1 MPLIAFHVILTLQ
14 AIMPMRVLH
23 LPRDSLDYL
32 MEFMDHIENRDM
44 EETEE
49 QVVRRIR
56 EEWGQDQYPVELVRR
71 VEGILDVNT
80 VEHR

>member
-23 LPRDSLDYL
+23 LHRDSLDYL
-32 MEFMDHIENRDM
+32 MEFKDNIEDRDM
-44 EETEE
+44 EESEE

-56 EEWGQDQYPVELVRR
+56 EEWGQDQYTVELVRR
-71 VEGILDVNT
+71 VDPLS
-80 VEHR
+80 